1 MAPVVDSAVF
11 RRKPLRVLHQGPF
24 GAWLQYDAL
33 TYDVL
38 TFVLFWAA
46 GVAPEVRRALAE
58 EMPALWCRHAC
69 ASLLSSLGKNSAR
82 ASITDDLPARAGT

>member
-38 TFVLFWAA
+38 TFALFWAA

-58 EMPALWCRHAC
+58 EMPAPVV
-69 ASLLSSLGKNSAR
+69 SSHLRVAAVEFGKELCKGLDHR
-82 ASITDDLPARAGT
+82 